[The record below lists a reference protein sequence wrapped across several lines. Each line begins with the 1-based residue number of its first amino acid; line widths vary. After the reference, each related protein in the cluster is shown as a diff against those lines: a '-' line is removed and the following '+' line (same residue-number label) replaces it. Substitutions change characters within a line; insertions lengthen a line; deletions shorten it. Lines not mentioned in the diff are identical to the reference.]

1 MPFRDVVGHRRLV
14 GLLARSVAQDLL
26 PPSLIFAGPR
36 GVGKRL
42 TALATAQALNCTA
55 SITGETTQT
64 SKLADAGRA
73 SNSSWP
79 IDACGKCPACS
90 RIARGIHPDV
100 MVVEPG
106 ESGSIKTE
114 QVRECI
120 ERAAY
125 RPFEGRRRVVIID
138 DADSL
143 VVTAQNALLKT
154 LEEPPSSSMFILVSA
169 RSDSMLPTVLSRCPR
184 LRFRPLSSAD
194 ITVALIAR
202 GHGEQDARS
211 MAAAADGSLGRALEM
226 SAKDLLAAR
235 AVAQQVLASAAA
247 SPDPRRRI
255 DSAKTWLASTGGGS
269 SASADRER
277 IAGHLH
283 AMASLLRDAE
293 LIAMGADVRTLA
305 NADLRPAL
313 DDLAQA
319 YRGERGL
326 HAFAAI
332 DQALV
337 ALNGNAGIKIVA
349 DWVVLQL

>member
-1 MPFRDVVGHRRLV
+1 
-14 GLLARSVAQDLL
+14 
-26 PPSLIFAGPR
+26 
-36 GVGKRL
+36 
-42 TALATAQALNCTA
+42 
-55 SITGETTQT
+55 
-64 SKLADAGRA
+64 
-73 SNSSWP
+73 
-79 IDACGKCPACS
+79 
-90 RIARGIHPDV
+90 

-106 ESGSIKTE
+106 DSGSIKTE
-114 QVRECI
+114 QVRECV

-138 DADSL
+138 EADSL

-169 RSDSMLPTVLSRCPR
+169 RADSMLPTVLSRCPR
-184 LRFRPLSSAD
+184 LRFRPLSSSD
-194 ITVALIAR
+194 VTDALIAR
-202 GHGEQDARS
+202 GHGDQDARA

-226 SAKDLLAAR
+226 RANDLLSAR

-255 DSAKTWLASTGGGS
+255 ESAKAWLTSSSSGGG

-277 IAGHLH
+277 LSWQLH

-293 LIAMGADVRTLA
+293 LIATGADVRALA
-305 NADLRPAL
+305 NADLRPSL

-319 YRGERGL
+319 YRGARGMR
-326 HAFAAI
+326 AFSAI